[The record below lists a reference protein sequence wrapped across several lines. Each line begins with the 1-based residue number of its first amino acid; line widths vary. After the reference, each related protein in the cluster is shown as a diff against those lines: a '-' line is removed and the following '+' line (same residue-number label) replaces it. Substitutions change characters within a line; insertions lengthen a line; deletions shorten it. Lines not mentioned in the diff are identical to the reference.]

1 MKVLVADELSPR
13 GIETLR
19 QAAGLTVDVKL
30 GLKPAELKAIVG
42 DYQALAVRSATKVT
56 ADILEAAAGLKVIG
70 RAGVGVDNIDV
81 EEATRRHIIVMNTPG
96 GNSMAVAE
104 LTLAM
109 LLALP
114 RQLVQAVTSTKSGSW
129 EKKRFAAGHELFQ
142 KTVGILGLGNIG
154 SLVAQRCLAF
164 GMTVLVYDPHP
175 SEAARKLGLSVQ
187 FVTLEELVRQA
198 DFLTIH
204 IPANEKTRH
213 LVGASLFA
221 RMKKGA
227 YLVNCARGGIVDEAA
242 LATALKDGTLAGAAM
257 DVFAA
262 EPVPADHPLLG
273 LDNFLATPHL
283 GASTEEGQLAC
294 ANQLAEQLVEFL
306 QRGVVRNAVN
316 APAAKS

>member
-1 MKVLVADELSPR
+1 MKVLVADELSPQ

-19 QAAGLTVDVKL
+19 RATGLTVDVKL
-30 GLKPAELKAIVG
+30 GLKPQELKAILG
-42 DYQALAVRSATKVT
+42 EYQGLAIRSATKVT
-56 ADILEAAAGLKVIG
+56 ADILEAARDLKVIG

-81 EEATRRHIIVMNTPG
+81 EAATKKNVIVMNTPG

-114 RQLVQAVTSTKSGSW
+114 RQLVQAASSTRSGKW
-129 EKKRFAAGHELFQ
+129 EKKRFATGHELFQ

-187 FVTLEELVRQA
+187 FVSLQELLRRA
-198 DFLTIH
+198 DFLTVH
-204 IPANEKTRH
+204 VPANETTRN
-213 LVGASLFA
+213 LVGASLFSQ
-221 RMKKGA
+221 MKRGA
-227 YLVNCARGGIVDEAA
+227 YLVNCARGGIVDESA
-242 LATALKDGTLAGAAM
+242 LVTALKDGTLAGAAM
-257 DVFAA
+257 DVFST
-262 EPVPADHPLLG
+262 EPVPPDHPLLA
-273 LDNFLATPHL
+273 LENFLATPHL

-316 APAAKS
+316 APRAKG